1 MCMFSPTILI
11 SSFFYN
17 FSEKNAVL
25 DSFFF
30 SHLDQLIFCWYQNDL
45 IYDRVFQIFYSH
57 AIVPII
63 ISIIFCTRQYDR

>member
-30 SHLDQLIFCWYQNDL
+30 SHRDQLIFCWYQNDL
-45 IYDRVFQIFYSH
+45 IYEFSKFCT

-63 ISIIFCTRQYDR
+63 ISIIFHTRQYDR